1 VGDLRL
7 ATLETAIGRLW
18 LSASPA
24 GLREIRRGED
34 PGSLDGELDPE
45 ALAEPLDQVQ
55 AYLAGSRRTFD
66 LELDLRGISPFD
78 AAVWEAAR
86 TIPYGTTASYGD
98 VAGMA
103 GSPRAARAVGGAMA
117 RCSLAP
123 VVPCHRVIRAD
134 GSLGGWGAEPWVKR
148 WLLNLEGVAPLPR
161 AARSLG
167 ERNGH
172 EVEHLGS

>member
-1 VGDLRL
+1 MGDLRF

-34 PGSLDGELDPE
+34 PGRLEGELDPD
-45 ALAEPLDQVQ
+45 ALAEPLGQLR
-55 AYLAGSRRTFD
+55 AYFAGSRRTFD
-66 LELDLRGISPFD
+66 IALDVRGISPFD
-78 AAVWEAAR
+78 VAVWEAAR

-98 VAGMA
+98 VAAMA
-103 GSPRAARAVGGAMA
+103 GSPLAARAVGGAMA

-148 WLLNLEGVAPLPR
+148 WLLNLEGAVPPR
-161 AARSLG
+161 A
-167 ERNGH
+167 
-172 EVEHLGS
+172 